1 MLSFGH
7 TQRTNGAP
15 RDKSVQISY
24 HSRMNAL
31 CPAVDRPVAGL
42 GPEQQEPT
50 LTLARGPSV
59 IGTCS
64 PSPVGEAA
72 KLLSQ
77 RAYYSNLEERGRSGE
92 SKAFTVMLLV
102 IRDL

>member
-1 MLSFGH
+1 
-7 TQRTNGAP
+7 
-15 RDKSVQISY
+15 
-24 HSRMNAL
+24 MNAL

-64 PSPVGEAA
+64 PNPVGEAA

-77 RAYYSNLEERGRSGE
+77 RAYYSNLEERGRRGE

-102 IRDL
+102 IRDLQKNWMKKNKIKGEVLLLLILS